1 MTSEDVT
8 LWDLFMNEKI
18 EKLKRYFEEKENVLL
33 AFIFGSSAR
42 GVEGEDSDLDIGVYL
57 KNRTEEDEIWRE
69 ISKIV
74 EREVDLVVLNDAPA
88 TLVSNAFKT
97 GIPFVIKDRK
107 LYWNL
112 YLAKS
117 LEAEDFLEFAESYW
131 RIYSRSASLIPED
144 KVRLLERIQFLESEY
159 QEMGEFN
166 ALTFEE
172 YRQDKAKRRNI
183 ERWTENV
190 INATIDIAKIVLAAE
205 KREMP
210 RTYEQALS
218 DFGIFIELEV
228 KEAGELSTFARL
240 RNILAHEYLDVT
252 YERIKKFIVASPSI
266 YEKMFK
272 FLSKY
277 ISRSESIPSQG

>member
-1 MTSEDVT
+1 
-8 LWDLFMNEKI
+8 MNEKI

-57 KNRTEEDEIWRE
+57 KNRTEEDEIWCE

-74 EREVDLVVLNDAPA
+74 ELEIDLVVLNDAPA

>member
-1 MTSEDVT
+1 
-8 LWDLFMNEKI
+8 MNEKI

-74 EREVDLVVLNDAPA
+74 EREIDLVVLNDAPA

-218 DFGIFIELEV
+218 DFGIFIGLEV

-277 ISRSESIPSQG
+277 ISRSESIPSEG

>member
-1 MTSEDVT
+1 MDV
-8 LWDLFMNEKI
+8 LHPHMNEKI

-74 EREVDLVVLNDAPA
+74 EREIDLVVLNDAPA

-218 DFGIFIELEV
+218 DFGIFIGLEV
-228 KEAGELSTFARL
+228 KEAGDLSTFARL
-240 RNILAHEYLDVT
+240 RNILTHEYLDVT
-252 YERIKKFIVASPSI
+252 YERIKKFIVASRSI
-266 YEKMFK
+266 YEVMLK

-277 ISRSESIPSQG
+277 ISRSESIPSEG

>member
-1 MTSEDVT
+1 
-8 LWDLFMNEKI
+8 MNEKI

-252 YERIKKFIVASPSI
+252 CERIKKFIVASPSI

>member
-1 MTSEDVT
+1 
-8 LWDLFMNEKI
+8 MNEKI

-57 KNRTEEDEIWRE
+57 KNTTEEDEIWRE

-74 EREVDLVVLNDAPA
+74 EREIDLVVLNDAPA

-205 KREMP
+205 MREMP

-218 DFGIFIELEV
+218 DFGIFIGFEV

-252 YERIKKFIVASPSI
+252 YERIRKFIIASPPL

-277 ISRSESIPSQG
+277 ISRGESIPSEGQNVS

>member
-1 MTSEDVT
+1 MDV
-8 LWDLFMNEKI
+8 LHPHMNEKI

-74 EREVDLVVLNDAPA
+74 EREIDLVVLNDAPA

-144 KVRLLERIQFLESEY
+144 KVRLLERIQFLESELR
-159 QEMGEFN
+159 EIGEFKE
-166 ALTFEE
+166 LTFEE
-172 YRQDKAKRRNI
+172 YRQDKVKRRNI

-218 DFGIFIELEV
+218 DFGIFIGLEV

-266 YEKMFK
+266 YEIMFK

-277 ISRSESIPSQG
+277 IS

>member
-1 MTSEDVT
+1 
-8 LWDLFMNEKI
+8 MNEKI
-18 EKLKRYFEEKENVLL
+18 EKLKGYFEEKENVLL

-218 DFGIFIELEV
+218 DFGIFIGLEV
-228 KEAGELSTFARL
+228 KETGELSTFARL

-277 ISRSESIPSQG
+277 ISRSESIPSKG